1 MGKLSQ
7 IKVWDPVPKSSFFF
21 KFVILAAILNFTED
35 EALLLECR
43 PHRHL
48 GIYYFTFKAN
58 CAN

>member
-35 EALLLECR
+35 EALVR
-43 PHRHL
+43 M
-48 GIYYFTFKAN
+48 
-58 CAN
+58 